1 MPRGSCILARV
12 GQGLST
18 PQSEL
23 ASLDLN
29 NHRGWFCEQGHR
41 GFKGEK
47 GEPGLPGLDGLDAP
61 CPLVWHHP
69 PFPAWPV
76 WASPRVRLVPVRLSR
91 CASPAALHT
100 PACHS
105 SLSRHQGSPCLS
117 WSSGGSR
124 HVPLLHAQSAR
135 MLSWLPPAAASKAH
149 HLNVSGPPHPMP
161 TLAASDPPFR
171 TASRQTCHQKES
183 QGSGFSGQVTRIV
196 TSLPSHTAVSW
207 KSVGKTFQ

>member
-1 MPRGSCILARV
+1 MVGFVNRDTEVLKERKGSRGYQGWTDWMPRAHWYGITLPFLH
-12 GQGLST
+12 GQ
-18 PQSEL
+18 
-23 ASLDLN
+23 
-29 NHRGWFCEQGHR
+29 C
-41 GFKGEK
+41 
-47 GEPGLPGLDGLDAP
+47 GLPHVCGL
-61 CPLVWHHP
+61 CP
-69 PFPAWPV
+69 
-76 WASPRVRLVPVRLSR
+76 

-124 HVPLLHAQSAR
+124 HVPLLHAESAR

-183 QGSGFSGQVTRIV
+183 QGSGFSGQVIRIV